1 MPRKKSEDNSFENA
15 FTKLEGIVERLENES
30 DSIKISELIENYKE
44 GLKLIK
50 VCRTKLQDA
59 ELEITKIKNEAL

>member
-1 MPRKKSEDNSFENA
+1 MPKKKVEENSFENA
-15 FTKLEGIVERLENES
+15 FTKLESIVDRLENES
-30 DSIKISELIENYKE
+30 DSITISDLIENYKE

-59 ELEITKIKNEAL
+59 ELQISKIKNDES